1 MPAFINST
9 FINNIRNQI
18 NDFWN
23 KFDKKRK
30 IQIGII
36 ALLLIGSMTLL
47 VYIINRPNYE
57 VLYSGLSDK
66 DAGTVVDKLKN
77 ELKIPYKIEGNGSTI
92 LVPAQ
97 YKDEARMQLATEGIP
112 QNGFSFNDAMNN
124 SLATTDQE
132 RKQKYIYFVQNEI
145 QNALKTID
153 GVQDA
158 KVNIVVPDE
167 SNFVLSN
174 NANSSTAAVMLQLK
188 PGVTLTNQQ
197 INGITNFVS
206 KSVEGLSPDK
216 VTIIDG
222 NGKILVAQ
230 NDSSLEGANSQYALQ
245 MKVQNDLQ
253 NNIQSLLEQVFG
265 PGNVIV
271 RASVNLNFD
280 KQVQDRVEWKPVI
293 DNKGIIRSTQTIKEI
308 ANGSTNGA
316 SAGTATNNPPVY
328 QSSNNGNSNY
338 NKTETTIN
346 YEINQI
352 KTTLTS
358 AQGKIQNISLSVV
371 VNNNNLSPTVK
382 RQLTDLVSH
391 AAGGKNVS
399 VSVMGIKFNTD
410 LLNQMKSSERQSFP
424 YIWLILIGILLLVGG
439 VFYTMRKRNEES
451 IPTGSLQE
459 AESIEEPIVEDIELR
474 TNEKDEKIKQIEK
487 LIKQKPDVV
496 AQLIRTW
503 LNEE

>member
-1 MPAFINST
+1 MPAFINNIRSQ
-9 FINNIRNQI
+9 INN
-18 NDFWN
+18 FWN
-23 KFDKKRK
+23 KFDKKQK

-36 ALLLIGSMTLL
+36 SLLLISSIALL

-57 VLYSGLSDK
+57 VLYSDLSVK
-66 DAGTVVDKLKN
+66 DAGAVVDKLKN

-112 QNGFSFNDAMNN
+112 QDGFSFSDAMNN

-132 RKQKYIYFVQNEI
+132 RKEKYIYFVQNEI
-145 QNALKTID
+145 QNTLKTID

-167 SNFVLSN
+167 NNFVLSN
-174 NANSSTAAVMLQLK
+174 NDNSSTAAVMLQLK

-222 NGKILVAQ
+222 NGKVLVAQ
-230 NDSSLEGANSQYALQ
+230 NDNSLDGASSQYALQ

-280 KQVQDRVEWKPVI
+280 KQVQDKVEWQPVI
-293 DNKGIIRSTQTIKEI
+293 DNNGIIRSTQTIKEI
-308 ANGSTNGA
+308 ANGSSNG
-316 SAGTATNNPPVY
+316 GTSGT
-328 QSSNNGNSNY
+328 SSNNPGGPSYPTPNGGNSNY
-338 NKTETTIN
+338 SKTDTTIN

-371 VNNNNLSPTVK
+371 VNNNNLSPTMK
-382 RQLTDLVSH
+382 QQLTDLVSN

-410 LLNQMKSSERQSFP
+410 LLNQMKNTQKQTFP
-424 YIWLILIGILLLVGG
+424 YVWLIILGALLLAGG
-439 VFYTMRKRNEES
+439 VFYAMKKKNKELIPATNLEEAMS
-451 IPTGSLQE
+451 TEEPGKE
-459 AESIEEPIVEDIELR
+459 IEELDV
-474 TNEKDEKIKQIEK
+474 TSEKDEKMKQIEK
-487 LIKQKPDVV
+487 FIKQKPDIV

>member
-1 MPAFINST
+1 MPS
-9 FINNIRNQI
+9 FINNIRSQI
-18 NDFWN
+18 NNFWN
-23 KFDKKRK
+23 KFDKKQK

-36 ALLLIGSMTLL
+36 SLLLISSIALL

-57 VLYSGLSDK
+57 VLYSDLSVK
-66 DAGTVVDKLKN
+66 DAGAVVDKLKN

-112 QNGFSFNDAMNN
+112 QDGFSFSDAMNN

-145 QNALKTID
+145 QNTLKAID

-167 SNFVLSN
+167 NNFVLSN
-174 NANSSTAAVMLQLK
+174 NDNSSTAAVMLQLK

-222 NGKILVAQ
+222 NGKVLVAQ
-230 NDSSLEGANSQYALQ
+230 NDNSLDGASSQYALQ

-280 KQVQDRVEWKPVI
+280 KQVQDKVEWQPVI
-293 DNKGIIRSTQTIKEI
+293 DNNGIIRSTQTIKEI
-308 ANGSTNGA
+308 ANGSSNGA
-316 SAGTATNNPPVY
+316 PAGTTTNNPPGNTTY
-328 QSSNNGNSNY
+328 TTQNNGNSNY
-338 NKTETTIN
+338 SKTDTTIN

-371 VNNNNLSPTVK
+371 VNNNNLSPTMK
-382 RQLTDLVSH
+382 QQLTDLVSN

-410 LLNQMKSSERQSFP
+410 LLNQMKNTQKQTFP
-424 YIWLILIGILLLVGG
+424 YVWLIILGALLLAGG
-439 VFYTMRKRNEES
+439 VFYAMKKKNKELIPATNLEEAMS
-451 IPTGSLQE
+451 TEEPGKE
-459 AESIEEPIVEDIELR
+459 IEELDVPS
-474 TNEKDEKIKQIEK
+474 EKDEKMKQIEK
-487 LIKQKPDVV
+487 FIKQKPDIV

>member
-1 MPAFINST
+1 MPV
-9 FINNIRNQI
+9 FINNIREQI
-18 NDFWN
+18 DNFWN
-23 KFDKKRK
+23 KFDKKQK

-36 ALLLIGSMTLL
+36 ALLLIGSIALL
-47 VYIINRPNYE
+47 LYILNKPNYE
-57 VLYSGLSDK
+57 VLYSGLSTK

-77 ELKIPYKIEGNGSTI
+77 ELKIPYKIEGDGSTI

-97 YKDEARMQLATEGIP
+97 YKNEARMQLATEGIP
-112 QNGFSFNDAMNN
+112 QDGFSFSDAMNN

-132 RKQKYIYFVQNEI
+132 RREKYVYFVQNEI
-145 QNALKTID
+145 QDTLKTID

-158 KVNIVVPDE
+158 KVNIVVPDQ

-174 NANSSTAAVMLQLK
+174 NDNSSTAAVMLQLK

-206 KSVEGLSPDK
+206 KSVQGLSPDK

-222 NGKILVAQ
+222 NGKVLVAQ
-230 NDSSLEGANSQYALQ
+230 NDSSLDGASSQYALQ

-271 RASVNLNFD
+271 RANVSLNFD
-280 KQVQDRVEWKPVI
+280 KQVQDKVEWQPVI
-293 DNKGIIRSTQTIKEI
+293 DNNGIIRSTQTIKEI
-308 ANGSTNGA
+308 ANGSSNGA
-316 SAGTATNNPPVY
+316 PAGTATNNPPGSTTY
-328 QSSNNGNSNY
+328 TTQNNGNSSY
-338 NKTETTIN
+338 SKTDTTIN

-371 VNNNNLSPTVK
+371 VNSSNLTPAMK
-382 RQLTDLVSH
+382 QQLTDLVSN

-399 VSVMGIKFNTD
+399 VSVMGIKFNND
-410 LLNQMKSSERQSFP
+410 LLNQMKNNGKQSFP
-424 YIWLILIGILLLVGG
+424 YVWLILLGALVLAGG
-439 VFYTMRKRNEES
+439 VFYAMKKRSKLAVPSAKSEEAIS
-451 IPTGSLQE
+451 MV
-459 AESIEEPIVEDIELR
+459 EPLEDIEVHDER
-474 TNEKDEKIKQIEK
+474 DEKKKQIEK
-487 LIKQKPDVV
+487 FIKQKPDIV

>member
-1 MPAFINST
+1 MPV
-9 FINNIRNQI
+9 FINNIREQI
-18 NDFWN
+18 DNFWN
-23 KFDKKRK
+23 KFDKKQK

-36 ALLLIGSMTLL
+36 ALLLIGSIALL
-47 VYIINRPNYE
+47 LYILNRPNYE
-57 VLYSGLSDK
+57 VLYSGLSTK

-77 ELKIPYKIEGNGSTI
+77 ELKIPYKIEGDGSTI

-112 QNGFSFNDAMNN
+112 QDGFSFSDAMNN

-132 RKQKYIYFVQNEI
+132 RREKYIYFVQNEI
-145 QNALKTID
+145 QNTLKTID

-158 KVNIVVPDE
+158 KVNIVVPDQ

-174 NANSSTAAVMLQLK
+174 SDNSSTAAVMLQLK

-206 KSVEGLSPDK
+206 KSVQGLSPDK

-222 NGKILVAQ
+222 NGRVLVAQ
-230 NDSSLEGANSQYALQ
+230 NDSSLDGASSQYALQ

-280 KQVQDRVEWKPVI
+280 KQVQDKVEWQPVI
-293 DNKGIIRSTQTIKEI
+293 DNNGIIRSTQTIKEI
-308 ANGSTNGA
+308 ANGSSNGA
-316 SAGTATNNPPVY
+316 PAGTATNNPPGSTTY
-328 QSSNNGNSNY
+328 TTQNNGNSSY
-338 NKTETTIN
+338 SKTDTTIN

-371 VNNNNLSPTVK
+371 VNNSNLTPAMK
-382 RQLTDLVSH
+382 QQLTDLVSN

-399 VSVMGIKFNTD
+399 VSVMGIKFNND
-410 LLNQMKSSERQSFP
+410 LLNQMKNNGKQSFP
-424 YIWLILIGILLLVGG
+424 YVWLIVLGALALAGG
-439 VFYTMRKRNEES
+439 VFYAMKKRSKLAVPSAKLEEAIS
-451 IPTGSLQE
+451 MV
-459 AESIEEPIVEDIELR
+459 EPLEDIEVHDER
-474 TNEKDEKIKQIEK
+474 DEKKKQIEK
-487 LIKQKPDVV
+487 FIKQKPDIV